1 MRIREKIRWAGKVL
15 FPTYRWR
22 LPEQVIFFITDKCNL
37 ACAHCFY
44 WANLNKET
52 HEATLEEIDRF
63 SKSLGHFSF
72 LTLTGGEPFLRDDI
86 LEIIK
91 IFHKNNSVSN
101 VSIPTNGFFTK
112 RILKTTENILRN
124 IKNVDL
130 AIKISLDGLEEK
142 HDAIRGAKGA
152 FSKAV
157 DTYYQLLEFKKTN
170 PHFKV
175 GIIITYSTLNQESL
189 SETLDYIKEKL
200 DPDTISLNF
209 ARGNT
214 KDPKIK
220 EADLVNYLESYRSA
234 LAFLLAKK
242 NKQTNLFYRFYSAY
256 KSKVSEMVAQSINQ
270 NRYLFPC
277 YAGRLLCIIDSSL
290 NVYPCEMIGRGFGN
304 IRAYGYDFRK
314 LWFSKDAE
322 TLRHEIEKAQCHC
335 TYECSLQLT
344 AFFNLK
350 TLLSLIPRMLRL
362 NP

>member
-1 MRIREKIRWAGKVL
+1 MRLCEKIRWAGKVL

-63 SKSLGHFSF
+63 SKSLGPFSF

-86 LEIIK
+86 PEIIK
-91 IFHKNNSVSN
+91 IFHKNNSVSS
-101 VSIPTNGFFTK
+101 VSIPTNGFFTE

-124 IKNVDL
+124 NKNVDL

-142 HDAIRGAKGA
+142 HDAIRGARGV

-157 DTYYQLLEFKKTN
+157 DTYHGLVEFKKTN
-170 PHFKV
+170 PRFKV
-175 GIIITYSTLNQESL
+175 GIIITYSALNQESFP
-189 SETLDYIKEKL
+189 EMLDYIKEKL
-200 DPDTISLNF
+200 NPDTISLNF
-209 ARGNT
+209 VRGNT

-220 EADLVNYLESYRSA
+220 KADPANYLESYRSV

-242 NKQTNLFYRFYSAY
+242 NKQTNLYYRFYSAY
-256 KSKVSEMVAQSINQ
+256 KSKVSEMVAQIINQ
-270 NRYLFPC
+270 RRYLFPC

-290 NVYPCEMIGRGFGN
+290 NVYPCEIIGKGFGSL
-304 IRAYGYDFRK
+304 RDYGYDFRK
-314 LWFSKDAE
+314 LWFSRDAE
-322 TLRHEIEKAQCHC
+322 LLRKEIKKTQCYC
-335 TYECSLQLT
+335 TYECSLQIT
-344 AFFNLK
+344 SFFNLK
-350 TLLSLIPRMLRL
+350 ELLSLVPRTLG
-362 NP
+362 PHS

>member
-1 MRIREKIRWAGKVL
+1 M
-15 FPTYRWR
+15 
-22 LPEQVIFFITDKCNL
+22 PEQVIFFMTDKCNL

-86 LEIIK
+86 PEIIK
-91 IFHKNNSVSN
+91 IFKTNNKISS
-101 VSIPTNGFFTK
+101 VSIPTNGFFTE

-124 IKNVDL
+124 TKDVDL
-130 AIKISLDGLEEK
+130 AIKVSIDGLEEK
-142 HDAIRGAKGA
+142 HDAIRGVRGA

-157 DTYYQLLEFKKTN
+157 DTFHGLVEFKKKS

-175 GIIITYSTLNQESL
+175 GVILTYSALNQES
-189 SETLDYIKEKL
+189 SPEAVDYIKEKL
-200 DPDTISLNF
+200 NPDMISLNF
-209 ARGNT
+209 VRGNT
-214 KDPKIK
+214 KDPGIK
-220 EADLVNYLESYRSA
+220 EVDVANYLKLYQSA
-234 LAFLLAKK
+234 LSFLLAKK
-242 NKQTNLFYRFYSAY
+242 NKQTNLYYRFFSAY

-277 YAGRLLCIIDSSL
+277 YAGRLLCVIDSSL

-304 IRAYGYDFRK
+304 LRAYDYDFRK
-314 LWFSKDAE
+314 LWFSRDAE
-322 TLRHEIEKAQCHC
+322 SLRKEIEKNKCYC
-335 TYECSLQLT
+335 TYECSLQIT

-350 TLLSLIPRMLRL
+350 TLVSLIPRMLWI
-362 NP
+362 NS